1 VSLQSGPV
9 RIQSVAVALLVAL
22 AVTGCGV
29 KSVKTYQVDP
39 TAKCLRDGGYRVR
52 TDADNFGVIAASAPL
67 GAVRAFEPGNTVT
80 ISFANDHS
88 EALNISELYRKFA
101 PKKLRPHID
110 DVMEVQKNV
119 VVLWTVTPPAK
130 DHDKVFGCLKG

>member
-1 VSLQSGPV
+1 
-9 RIQSVAVALLVAL
+9 
-22 AVTGCGV
+22 
-29 KSVKTYQVDP
+29 
-39 TAKCLRDGGYRVR
+39 
-52 TDADNFGVIAASAPL
+52 
-67 GAVRAFEPGNTVT
+67 VT
-80 ISFANDHS
+80 ISFANDHR

-119 VVLWTVTPPAK
+119 VVLWTVTPPPK